1 MFCRL
6 CSLRK
11 VSAREVLLF
20 LFCACRCFFSS
31 VTAALLLLLL
41 VPSYYIHDIGFS
53 RRAQATA
60 IYPVT
65 STVHHSCSRPA
76 SAIKAKQRN
85 ASPDRLPIT
94 EWWSDPCR
102 LPIPVPICLSVPG
115 SAKGKQAANLPGP
128 IDKTTVGPHN
138 NRQPASKH
146 TLPPTYAYAQRQQ
159 HRPARHRRRRL
170 LLPVR
175 ANKHTVAS

>member
-1 MFCRL
+1 MPSFARCVRYLPERYSFSCFVPVVASFFCDCLPPCYYYSLYPHTTYTTLDSAERL
-6 CSLRK
+6 
-11 VSAREVLLF
+11 
-20 LFCACRCFFSS
+20 
-31 VTAALLLLLL
+31 
-41 VPSYYIHDIGFS
+41 
-53 RRAQATA
+53 QATA

-102 LPIPVPICLSVPG
+102 LPIPDPVSLSVPG

-128 IDKTTVGPHN
+128 IDKTTVDPHT

-146 TLPPTYAYAQRQQ
+146 TLPPTYAQHSASNTAPLATAAAVSFSPCAQTNT
-159 HRPARHRRRRL
+159 P
-170 LLPVR
+170 
-175 ANKHTVAS
+175 